1 MNPIVSRLASVVI
14 LAALPL
20 GAQDKLSA
28 VRVGPNASTMVTED
42 HSSFVVE
49 KPFEYKLTFGSPSDD
64 KLWFEPNSKLKMMVF
79 WLKIENLSARPLQLD
94 IAKFTATDDQGKSY
108 PLLSSDE
115 AVRRFI
121 EVVGATQ
128 GLLGRTMHGASLGRA
143 ANKRTEAQVRD
154 DATRYSL
161 HSGTIPPHTVQDGL
175 IYFEGP
181 QRKKYT
187 MTVELGDLWTKPFTF
202 KPK

>member
-1 MNPIVSRLASVVI
+1 MKPIIRRLALLVI

-20 GAQDKLSA
+20 CAQDKLNA

-64 KLWFEPNSKLKMMVF
+64 KLWFEPNNKLKIMVF
-79 WLKIENLSARPLQLD
+79 WLRIENVSDRPRQLNIAR
-94 IAKFTATDDQGKSY
+94 FTATDDEGKSY
-108 PLLSSDE
+108 PILSSDE
-115 AVRRFI
+115 AVHRFI
-121 EVVGATQ
+121 EVVGTTQ
-128 GLLGRTMHGASLGRA
+128 GLLGKTMHGASLGRA

-161 HSGTIPPHTVQDGL
+161 QSGQIPPHTVQDGL

-187 MTVELGDLWTKPFTF
+187 MTVELGDLWAKPFTF